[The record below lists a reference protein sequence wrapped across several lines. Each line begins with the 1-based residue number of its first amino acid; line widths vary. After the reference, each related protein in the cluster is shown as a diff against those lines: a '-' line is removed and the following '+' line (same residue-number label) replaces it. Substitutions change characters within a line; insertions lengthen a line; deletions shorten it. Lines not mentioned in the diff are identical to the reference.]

1 MTSHMSAAYA
11 AVAKAVKKN
20 RKSGKTRVTA
30 AKMHANNKLKGAGG
44 NKAMLKGA
52 ALYLANHPN
61 SKNAQKMVKR
71 VVKMN

>member
-1 MTSHMSAAYA
+1 MTNHMSAAYA
-11 AVAKAVKKN
+11 GVVKAMKKM
-20 RKSGKTRVTA
+20 RKSGKTRITTA
-30 AKMHANNKLKGAGG
+30 KRHANGKLRGAGG

-71 VVKMN
+71 AVKMA